1 MQIALKTE
9 FGAEDVDVVRRGL
22 IAANRDLSGR
32 EAGYDPFVLH
42 LVDPESGAP
51 VGGAVGYGAFDWV
64 YVELLYVPAE
74 LRGQGHGTR
83 LMQAVEDFARA
94 RDLIGIRLDTFDFQ
108 ARPFYEKLGFSV
120 FGIIDDHPRGGG
132 RRFFMSKRV
141 DGARSSAPETND
153 GV

>member
-9 FGAEDVDVVRRGL
+9 YAAEDVDVVRSGL
-22 IAANRDLSGR
+22 IAANREMSGR
-32 EAGYDPFVLH
+32 EAGYHPFVFH
-42 LVDPESGAP
+42 LIEPESGVP

-94 RDLIGIRLDTFDFQ
+94 RALIGIRLDTFDFQ
-108 ARPFYEKLGFSV
+108 ARPFYEKLGFTV
-120 FGIIDDHPRGGG
+120 FGTIDDHPRGG
-132 RRFFMSKRV
+132 RRYFMSKRLIAAGLSAQEKV
-141 DGARSSAPETND
+141 DGA
-153 GV
+153 

>member
-22 IAANRDLSGR
+22 IAANRELSGR
-32 EAGYDPFVLH
+32 EAGYHPFVLH
-42 LVDPESGAP
+42 LLDPESGAP

-83 LMQAVEDFARA
+83 LMQGVEDFARA
-94 RDLIGIRLDTFDFQ
+94 RNLIGIRLDTFDFQ
-108 ARPFYEKLGFSV
+108 ARPFYEKLGFVV
-120 FGIIDDHPRGGG
+120 FGTIDDHPRGG
-132 RRFFMSKRV
+132 RRYFLSKRL
-141 DGARSSAPETND
+141 DGASSSAPENSD
-153 GV
+153 GA